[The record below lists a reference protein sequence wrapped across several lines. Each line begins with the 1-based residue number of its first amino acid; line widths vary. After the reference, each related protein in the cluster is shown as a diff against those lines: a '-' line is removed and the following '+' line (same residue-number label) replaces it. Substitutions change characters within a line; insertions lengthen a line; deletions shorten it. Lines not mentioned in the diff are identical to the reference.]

1 MLPVYFILVFWYFI
15 FYTDTHMNTLCEYI
29 SGESYFT
36 FVVSRVA
43 PFFSFSFNLHFDGL
57 YISYNVTM
65 ITA

>member
-36 FVVSRVA
+36 FGARRVA
-43 PFFSFSFNLHFDGL
+43 PFFLLVLIYTQMGYTFLRML
-57 YISYNVTM
+57 Q
-65 ITA
+65 